1 MATGENASGGPK
13 LAVPS
18 SQAPSG
24 QLSIFTPESV
34 MDGGALAPIWTAGA
48 RKQLRRALLVR
59 APGL

>member
-18 SQAPSG
+18 SQAPPG

-48 RKQLRRALLVR
+48 R
-59 APGL
+59 